1 MKLRVGRSRFGR
13 RWLLRRFG
21 TGWLAMV
28 TVAATGSLVSS
39 LGGCAPVGR
48 SKTQNVGTLKLLD
61 EEGKILLEYFSSEP
75 LLVIRSSKDKKDN
88 QAISAVSPSC
98 PHQGC
103 LVNWKA
109 DQTAFICPCH
119 GARFDAQGKLLQ
131 GPATANLK
139 RYDVEVR
146 GEDIWVS
153 SQPK

>member
-1 MKLRVGRSRFGR
+1 
-13 RWLLRRFG
+13 
-21 TGWLAMV
+21 
-28 TVAATGSLVSS
+28 
-39 LGGCAPVGR
+39 VGR
-48 SKTQNVGTLKLLD
+48 SKTQNVGTLKLLY